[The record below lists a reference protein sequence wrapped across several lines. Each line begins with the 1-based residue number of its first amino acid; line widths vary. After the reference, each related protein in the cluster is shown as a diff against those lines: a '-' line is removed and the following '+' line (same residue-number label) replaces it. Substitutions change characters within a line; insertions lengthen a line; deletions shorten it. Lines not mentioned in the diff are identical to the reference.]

1 MIEIKLISAEE
12 TYEIRKEMLRK
23 NIPLTEKTEGDFKE
37 STFHLGALIDGE
49 LVSVATFVEN
59 KNPYFQGNQYRLR
72 GMATDKVYQGKGLG
86 RKLILKAEE
95 ILKVRKA
102 DVLWFNAR
110 IGALDFYKKLGYEI
124 IGEEFDIQYIGGH
137 FNMYKK
143 FTNA

>member
-1 MIEIKLISAEE
+1 MIEIKLISAED
-12 TYEIRKEMLRK
+12 TYEIRKRMLRK
-23 NIPLTEKTEGDFKE
+23 NIPLTEKTEGDFE
-37 STFHLGALIDGE
+37 ENTFHLGAFIDDK

-59 KNPYFQGNQYRLR
+59 KNSHFQGNQYRLR
-72 GMATDKVYQGKGLG
+72 GMATGENYQGKGLG

-95 ILKVRKA
+95 ILKERKV

-110 IGALDFYKKLGYEI
+110 VVALDFYKKLGYKT

>member
-12 TYEIRKEMLRK
+12 TYEIRKKILRK
-23 NIPLTEKTEGDFKE
+23 NIPLTEKTQGDFE
-37 STFHLGALIDGE
+37 ENTFHLGAFMKGK

-59 KNPYFQGNQYRLR
+59 ENSFFQGNQYRLR
-72 GMATDKVYQGKGLG
+72 GMATDEDYQGKGMG

-95 ILKVRKA
+95 ILKERKA

-110 IGALDFYKKLGYEI
+110 IVAVDFYMKLGYKI

-137 FNMYKK
+137 FIMYKK
-143 FTNA
+143 FANA

>member
-12 TYEIRKEMLRK
+12 TYEIRKEILRK

-37 STFHLGALIDGE
+37 STFHLGAFIDGE

-59 KNPYFQGNQYRLR
+59 KNSYFKGNQYRLR
-72 GMATDKVYQGKGLG
+72 GMATDRVYQGKGLG